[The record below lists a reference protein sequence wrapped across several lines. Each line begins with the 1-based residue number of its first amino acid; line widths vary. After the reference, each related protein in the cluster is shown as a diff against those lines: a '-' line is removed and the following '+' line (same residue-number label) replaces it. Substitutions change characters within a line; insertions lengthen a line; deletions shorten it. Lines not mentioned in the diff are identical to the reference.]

1 MRGTFEYVGLR
12 MLRES
17 QLKSYSNLLYK
28 KTGISI
34 SESKKETFEIKIQK
48 LMRRNNISNYDEYF
62 EIISNEENKESIQEF
77 INTITTNTTE
87 FFREVAHFDY
97 IEKNIEKILADIPR
111 IKNNR
116 EIRVWC
122 AASSSGQ
129 EPVTAALVLR
139 QALSED
145 INIKILA
152 TDISSNVL
160 KKAMK
165 GYYAPS
171 ECAGIPKH
179 FLSKYFLKT
188 QEGYQLKGEILK
200 LISYRY
206 FNLIDNFNF
215 KNSFDI
221 VLCRNVMIYFNNS
234 VQETLINKIYDNLV
248 NGGLLF
254 IGHSESLVNKK
265 HSFKFVGPSIYRK
278 P

>member
-1 MRGTFEYVGLR
+1 
-12 MLRES
+12 MLKES

-34 SESKKETFEIKIQK
+34 SDSKKETFEIKIQK
-48 LMRRNNISNYDEYF
+48 LMRRNNISSYDEYF
-62 EIISNEENKESIQEF
+62 SIISNEENKDSIQEF
-77 INTITTNTTE
+77 INTITTNTTQ
-87 FFREVAHFDY
+87 FFREIAHFEY
-97 IEKNIEKILADIPR
+97 IEKNIGKILADIPR
-111 IKNNR
+111 IQRNR

-122 AASSSGQ
+122 AASSTGQ

-139 QALSED
+139 QCLGED

-165 GYYAPS
+165 GFYSTS
-171 ECAGIPKH
+171 ECEGIPKH
-179 FLSKYFLKT
+179 FLQRYFLKAN
-188 QEGYQLKGEILK
+188 EGYQLKSDILK

-206 FNLIDNFNF
+206 FNLINNFSF
-215 KNSFDI
+215 KNNFDI

-248 NGGLLF
+248 SGGLLF

-265 HSFKFVGPSIYRK
+265 HSFKFIGPSIYKK